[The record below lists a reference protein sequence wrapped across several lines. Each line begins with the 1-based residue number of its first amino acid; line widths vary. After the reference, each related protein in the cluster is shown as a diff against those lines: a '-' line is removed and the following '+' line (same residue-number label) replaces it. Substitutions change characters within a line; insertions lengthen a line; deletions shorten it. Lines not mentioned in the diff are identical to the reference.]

1 MDREHTAMAADLE
14 NGGGITTI
22 EMSPCPADRR
32 LREKRLFTWLGE
44 LPYVV
49 AVVVGAVFSAI
60 GFVVLCILVA
70 HAQGQ
75 PDQMTTTETIGAAL
89 FFGGL
94 LLVSLGL
101 VDEGWFEPEDLQ
113 RFEPD

>member
-1 MDREHTAMAADLE
+1 
-14 NGGGITTI
+14 
-22 EMSPCPADRR
+22 
-32 LREKRLFTWLGE
+32 
-44 LPYVV
+44 
-49 AVVVGAVFSAI
+49 VGAVFSAV

-70 HAQGQ
+70 HAQGP
-75 PDQMTTTETIGAAL
+75 PDQMTTTETVGAAL

-101 VDEGWFEPEDLQ
+101 VAGADEGWFEPEDLQ